1 MMNAWVRPHF
11 SKAICRRV
19 RKAFAIENADRYIPI
34 KLNPELP
41 FSGIAGGVEDR
52 DDEDNVILNREV
64 NPIRKPSRNGPP
76 DAGP

>member
-1 MMNAWVRPHF
+1 MPYF
-11 SKAICRRV
+11 SIAILSPRLNG
-19 RKAFAIENADRYIPI
+19 FAIENADRYIPI

-41 FSGIAGGVEDR
+41 FSGIAGGVEDC